1 MIIEAREDVVTL
13 RGKLSRNEWQNIKA
27 AANHLLHNHP
37 HGIIIDCS
45 HIELPTQEGIETFI
59 DARRDIEA
67 QGARII
73 LCNVPRDVLDA
84 MRAVPGASSQL
95 PVARGADE
103 ARSSFRL
110 LHGKSPL
117 VHAGHTT
124 ILVPLFGPGDA
135 EIAVPLACR
144 LAPRERSLIHLLYV
158 VPVPRALPL
167 GAPLGDDECIVEGEL
182 NRGEA
187 IARQKNIPVR
197 RHIEQTRLISDAILN
212 SARRLGAPV
221 IVLGLR
227 DLDENDALEREETVM
242 TLLRQAPCEV
252 VIARPC
258 PGGVRR

>member
-84 MRAVPGASSQL
+84 MRSVPGASSQL

-103 ARSSFRL
+103 ARSAFRL
-110 LHGKSPL
+110 LHGKSSL
-117 VHAGHTT
+117 TTAGHTS
-124 ILVPLFGPGDA
+124 ILVPFLGPGDA

-144 LAPRERSLIHLLYV
+144 LAPRERALIHLLYV

-167 GAPLGDDECIVEGEL
+167 GAPLGDLECLVEAEL
-182 NRGEA
+182 TRGEA
-187 IARQKNIPVR
+187 IVRQKNIPVR

-212 SARRLGAPV
+212 SARRLDAPV

-227 DLDENDALEREETVM
+227 DLGESDQTEREETLL
-242 TLLRQAPCEV
+242 TLLRQAPSEV
-252 VIARPC
+252 VIARAAR
-258 PGGVRR
+258 GGIKR